1 MIILLKR
8 YFAKILGA
16 AILICSLPC
25 AAAAGNTVQER
36 LEDLDFLI
44 DTLDEKH
51 PNFYTRSSPEQV
63 QEKRQEI
70 ESGLETLS
78 DVGFAIKLS
87 ELAAMGGDS
96 HTSLN
101 IGQEIAKQMHFLPL
115 AVKWFDGDWILTAA
129 PSEYQ
134 GYIGQE
140 VTAINGHSID
150 ELKQKFSAMISYDN
164 EEHRRHSFEHMMD
177 YASIL
182 AHYGF
187 IDKDASSVPMT
198 VRGENGSDTV
208 LNFPVLTYDEFYA
221 LDETKLA
228 LARNMRKAVP
238 STEAA
243 DAYYKMLELDG
254 GALYV
259 QYNRCMEAP
268 DLSMS
273 DFAAAVKGKL
283 DTGTFSKLLI
293 DLRNNGGGSD
303 GVIYPLA
310 YQAQQFIA
318 HGGAVY
324 VLAGEDTFSSA
335 VINTV
340 QLKDIGATF
349 VGEPTG
355 GSVDHFGQVSSFTLP
370 NSGIKVRYSN
380 KFINL
385 AQLYEAAKPY
395 GVESFPPDTKAAQ
408 TFGDYMN
415 GIDTAVQYIISH
427 DPVQSQTEKE
437 ANVSNARI
445 VFNGKPVSASAYNIE
460 GSNYFKL
467 RDLAVAADGTEAAFN
482 VEWDSSSNT
491 VTLSPGKYVPD
502 GSELAALPGG
512 TQTARRAQAD
522 MYILLE
528 DGSLMPLV
536 GRAYEIAGSHY
547 VKLRDLCVLLGIS
560 VDWDGQARI
569 ITVDTSKPYLDF
581 SQTSPDIVNAVGWV
595 R

>member
-1 MIILLKR
+1 MTIMFKRHLATMLSATLLV
-8 YFAKILGA
+8 
-16 AILICSLPC
+16 CSLPF

-51 PNFYTRSSPEQV
+51 PNFYTRSTPKQV
-63 QEKRQEI
+63 QEKKQEI
-70 ESGLETLS
+70 ESGLESLS
-78 DVGFAIKLS
+78 DLDFAIELS

-96 HTSLN
+96 HTSVSL
-101 IGQEIAKQMHFLPL
+101 GWDFTQQMHFLPAL
-115 AVKWFDGDWILTAA
+115 PEWFDGSWILTAA

-140 VTAINGHSID
+140 VTAINGHSMD
-150 ELKQKFSAMISYDN
+150 ELMQKLSAMIGYDN
-164 EEHRRHSFEHMMD
+164 EAHMRHSFQNMV
-177 YASIL
+177 YAADIL

-187 IDKDASSVPMT
+187 IDVDASSVPVT
-198 VRGENGSDTV
+198 VRDENDSDTV
-208 LNFPVLTYDEFYA
+208 LDIPVLTYEEFSA
-221 LDETKLA
+221 LDSTKLA
-228 LARNMRKAVP
+228 LAKNMRKAVP
-238 STEAA
+238 ATEAA
-243 DAYYKMLELDG
+243 NAYYKMFELDG

-273 DFAAAVKGKL
+273 DFAAAVKEKL
-283 DTGTFSKLLI
+283 DNGNFSKLLI

-324 VLAGEDTFSSA
+324 VLAGENTFSSA
-335 VINTV
+335 LINTV

-349 VGEPTG
+349 VGGPTG
-355 GSVDHFGQVSSFTLP
+355 GSVDHYGQVSTFTLP
-370 NSGIKVRYSN
+370 NSGINVQYSN

-395 GVESFPPDTKAAQ
+395 GVESFPPDIEAAQ
-408 TFGDYMN
+408 TFKDYME
-415 GIDTAVQYIISH
+415 GVDTAVQYILSH
-427 DPVQSQTEKE
+427 DPVLTQTETK
-437 ANVSNARI
+437 ANVSTARI
-445 VFNGKPVSASAYNIE
+445 VVNGKPVSASAYNIG

-467 RDLAVAADGTEAAFN
+467 RDLAAAVEGTKAAFN
-482 VEWDSSSNT
+482 VEWDSGNHT
-491 VTLSPGKYVPD
+491 VTLSLGKYVPD
-502 GSELAALPGG
+502 GSELAVLPKG
-512 TQTARRAQAD
+512 TQTARRARAD
-522 MYILLE
+522 MYISQE

-547 VKLRDLCVLLGIS
+547 VKLRDLCAILGVS
-560 VDWDGQARI
+560 VGWDGKTRT
-569 ITVDTSKPYLDF
+569 ITVDTTKPYFDF
-581 SQTSPDIVNAVGWV
+581 SQTTPDIMAAP
-595 R
+595 